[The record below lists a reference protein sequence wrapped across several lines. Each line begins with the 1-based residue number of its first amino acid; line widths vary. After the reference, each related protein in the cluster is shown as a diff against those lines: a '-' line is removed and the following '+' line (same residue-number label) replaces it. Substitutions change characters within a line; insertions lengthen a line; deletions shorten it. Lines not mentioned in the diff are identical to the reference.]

1 MSDTARHCPAC
12 GGSNMQLDVR
22 TQVVS
27 YQGESRPVRMRGL
40 YCGHCGESVHTW
52 EEMAVADEALR
63 EMRQPVLNKVLGIA
77 AVPAPDGPAV
87 DGEAFAALANGP
99 DVVEALRRFYRY
111 GEGTFPD
118 QQPPRVLTWGSAQ
131 VRMVAA
137 LGPFLDERDKTRG
150 ALPETLRDGNVAH
163 AVASLALA
171 HLGAH
176 DSFYRYGRALCIALA
191 FLDKAAGEGL
201 SFVAEENG
209 FPEMDAGDLC
219 GLIAEAIGA
228 EIDGPVWQALLSAG
242 RERIAK
248 AAAAAEVPAWS
259 ATGSASPETAVCP

>member
-1 MSDTARHCPAC
+1 MSGAARRCPGC
-12 GGSNMQLDVR
+12 GGSNMHLDVR

-27 YQGESRPVRMRGL
+27 YEGQSRPVRMRGL
-40 YCGHCGESVHTW
+40 YCGHCGESVHTR

-63 EMRQPVLNKVLGIA
+63 EMRQPALKEALGIV
-77 AVPAPDGPAV
+77 AVPAPDGPAA
-87 DGEAFAALANGP
+87 DGEAFAARANGP

-111 GEGTFPD
+111 GEGAFPD

-131 VRMVAA
+131 VRMVAV
-137 LGPFLDERDKTRG
+137 LGPFLDERDQIRG
-150 ALPETLRDGNVAH
+150 ALPEGLHDGELANRVR
-163 AVASLALA
+163 SLALA
-171 HLGAH
+171 HRSAH
-176 DSFYRYGRALCIALA
+176 DGFYRYGQALCVALA

-209 FPEMDAGDLC
+209 SPEMDAGDLC

-248 AAAAAEVPAWS
+248 AAAAAEVPA
-259 ATGSASPETAVCP
+259 